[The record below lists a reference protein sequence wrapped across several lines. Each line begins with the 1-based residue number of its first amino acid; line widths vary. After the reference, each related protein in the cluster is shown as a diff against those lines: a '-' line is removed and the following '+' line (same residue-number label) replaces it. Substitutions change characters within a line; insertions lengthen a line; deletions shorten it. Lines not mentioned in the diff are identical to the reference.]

1 MAIREEVG
9 KRKEEGR
16 WEEKRRE
23 KKGRER
29 GGGREGACVALQP
42 RTVGRVCNLQALHR
56 RATEGAYVDS
66 AQH

>member
-1 MAIREEVG
+1 MGRKEKREE
-9 KRKEEGR
+9 REG
-16 WEEKRRE
+16 E
-23 KKGRER
+23 